1 MALGR
6 IRLTAAARRARS
18 MPRKTVTVLLVE
30 DDPVAA
36 GLFHAQLHAD
46 IGVRFEFEL
55 ADSLEKALEL
65 LREKPLDVVVLDLML
80 PDSEGI
86 ESLETIRAEA
96 GPLPIVVLTGLDDE
110 EVAVRAVERGAQDY
124 LVKGEIS
131 GRMISRSLLYAIE
144 RQRLLEALRGLSLLD
159 DLTGLYNRRGF
170 LTLAEQQLG
179 LARRMG
185 RGVALVF
192 ADVDGFKEIN
202 DTHGHRAGDRALRR
216 VARALRD
223 TFRGSD
229 VVARFGGDEFIVLA
243 PQPSRTSIDGCVGRL
258 ESNLAAAARATE
270 PGTRLSLSLGIEW
283 CDSGDERPLAELI
296 SEADRRLYEEKRR
309 KSEAADR
316 PVAPSRHGDR

>member
-1 MALGR
+1 
-6 IRLTAAARRARS
+6 

-36 GLFHAQLHAD
+36 GLFHAQLRSEFA
-46 IGVRFEFEL
+46 VRFEFER
-55 ADSLEKALEL
+55 AETRARALEL
-65 LREKPLDVVVLDLML
+65 VRDQALDVVVLDLML

-86 ESLETIRAEA
+86 ETLETIRAEA

-110 EVAVRAVERGAQDY
+110 DLAVRAVERGAQDY
-124 LVKGEIS
+124 LVKGESS
-131 GRMISRSLLYAIE
+131 GRVISRSLLYAIE
-144 RQRLLEALRGLSLLD
+144 RQRLTEALRGLSLLD

-185 RGVALVF
+185 RGVALVV
-192 ADVDGFKEIN
+192 ADVDGFKGIN
-202 DTHGHRAGDRALRR
+202 DTLGHPAGDRALRR

-243 PQPSRTSIDGCVGRL
+243 PQPSRDSIDGCIHRL
-258 ESNLAAAARATE
+258 RRNLHAKPE
-270 PGTRLSLSLGIEW
+270 LDSEILPKLSLSLGIEW
-283 CDSGDERPLAELI
+283 CDSDDELPLAELV
-296 SEADRRLYEEKRR
+296 SRADKRLHEEKQR
-309 KSEAADR
+309 KSEAA
-316 PVAPSRHGDR
+316 APDAE